1 MILFTEYLQN
11 ARHGIQCFTLIIS
24 SEAYKTHKVDITHFP
39 VLCLKTLRLRGVKQ
53 FAEGHAANK
62 SHN

>member
-1 MILFTEYLQN
+1 MILFIEYLRN

-24 SEAYKTHKVDITHFP
+24 SEANKTHKVDITHFP
-39 VLCLKTLRLRGVKQ
+39 VLCLKTLRLKGVKQ